1 MTHQCRVTC
10 HVAFFMLI
18 TIAFSL
24 VTCLTSTTML
34 RVLQKWGIA
43 QWPQELAVCL
53 RKPRACQ
60 ISPAACSPLMEP
72 AAPSWALRHP
82 PSLRGDICFFC
93 ELHGCPTGKSTTEGV
108 LNWPV
113 SLANQVPCWLSFCF
127 SPTYL
132 GWRLTGCPQSLQ
144 LTEEVPSST
153 LHCNIPSWPSVA
165 PLLLLAHPCHPWRLH
180 WKLYCPDHCQNT
192 AHSVTSLFPR
202 TDQCSVHHKVIVGQR
217 SNLLWS
223 CSTVSLFTTFY
234 SEVQAQILSERSW
247 SWVNTGSVVW
257 ANKDF
262 PLVQIQVWLHY
273 DKLALYK
280 IEKKRVQ
287 SHLRDCLQENEC
299 FIYSLLLYKCML
311 RGNKKE
317 KEKKKHKPPGG
328 LLKIFT

>member
-1 MTHQCRVTC
+1 MSD
-10 HVAFFMLI
+10 LPG
-18 TIAFSL
+18 SL
-24 VTCLTSTTML
+24 LTTDTM
-34 RVLQKWGIA
+34 
-43 QWPQELAVCL
+43 
-53 RKPRACQ
+53 
-60 ISPAACSPLMEP
+60 P

-93 ELHGCPTGKSTTEGV
+93 ELHRCPTGKSTNEGV

-192 AHSVTSLFPR
+192 AHSVTSLFLR

-262 PLVQIQVWLHY
+262 PLVQIQIWLHY

-287 SHLRDCLQENEC
+287 SHLHDCLQENEC

-317 KEKKKHKPPGG
+317 KEKKKTTHKPPGG